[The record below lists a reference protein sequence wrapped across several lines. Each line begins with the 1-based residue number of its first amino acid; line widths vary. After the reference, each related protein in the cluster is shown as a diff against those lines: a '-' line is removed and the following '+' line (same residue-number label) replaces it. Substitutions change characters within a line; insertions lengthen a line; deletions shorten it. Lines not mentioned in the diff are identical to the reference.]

1 MVALTHNS
9 LIYSENLTLP
19 TFQVIVMNANMG
31 CAQCRQRVS
40 QVTSK
45 IKGEEFNPV
54 NYIFNIKPRE
64 RILNGLRE
72 YTVDVPNKQVT
83 VKGDFGFG
91 SKLHYHSLHQRQ
103 TKSACFPSKFFFKSF
118 RAFCFTKTFLRI

>member
-19 TFQVIVMNANMG
+19 TFQVIVMNANMR

-64 RILNGLRE
+64 RILNGEVKVHAFKRL
-72 YTVDVPNKQVT
+72 VVT
-83 VKGDFGFG
+83 EKT
-91 SKLHYHSLHQRQ
+91 SIECR
-103 TKSACFPSKFFFKSF
+103 CFFSNSNF
-118 RAFCFTKTFLRI
+118 RTEGVYSGCPQ

>member
-1 MVALTHNS
+1 MVALTHSS

-45 IKGEEFNPV
+45 IK
-54 NYIFNIKPRE
+54 
-64 RILNGLRE
+64 GLRE

-103 TKSACFPSKFFFKSF
+103 TKSACFPFKFFFKSF
-118 RAFCFTKTFLRI
+118 RAFCFTKTF